1 MTMEI
6 AIVSCS
12 MPFLSWIFSKVYV
25 STYIEYYTFK
35 MAFSIADDQ
44 PKIPPWE
51 EEDGI
56 YGIMVNTEKKIIN
69 ELGDVAFYVLRKIL
83 FCHY

>member
-12 MPFLSWIFSKVYV
+12 MPFLSWIFSKVCV
-25 STYIEYYTFK
+25 FTYIGYYTFK

-56 YGIMVNTEKKIIN
+56 YGIMVNTEKKLSMN
-69 ELGDVAFYVLRKIL
+69 LAMLLSMF
-83 FCHY
+83 

>member
-1 MTMEI
+1 
-6 AIVSCS
+6 
-12 MPFLSWIFSKVYV
+12 MPFLSWIFSKVCV
-25 STYIEYYTFK
+25 FTYIEYYTFK

-56 YGIMVNTEKKIIN
+56 YGIMVNTEKKN
-69 ELGDVAFYVLRKIL
+69 YQ
-83 FCHY
+83 

>member
-1 MTMEI
+1 MTMGI

-12 MPFLSWIFSKVYV
+12 MPSLFWIFSKVCV
-25 STYIEYYTFK
+25 SMYKEYHSYK
-35 MAFSIADDQ
+35 MAFFITDDQ

-56 YGIMVNTEKKIIN
+56 YGIMVNTE
-69 ELGDVAFYVLRKIL
+69 
-83 FCHY
+83 